1 MNIAHATNKL
11 GVVKAN
17 ILHHLQRNGRSK
29 VLDMEMVMS
38 RGSLR
43 AAVSSLVG
51 QGYVTRVKD
60 LAFDGIAITNAGR
73 AAIGV
78 EVPDTPSGRPPRICN
93 ASMTAPLQ
101 YEAHTTMGRVGLA
114 RIGAAGRVERGVA
127 A

>member
-60 LAFDGIAITNAGR
+60 LAFEGVAITNAGR

-78 EVPDTPSGRPPRICN
+78 EVPDSPVTRPVRICN
-93 ASMTAPLQ
+93 ASTFDPLE

>member
-1 MNIAHATNKL
+1 MNLTHATNKL

-29 VLDMEMVMS
+29 ILDMEMLMS
-38 RGSLR
+38 RGNLR

-60 LAFDGIAITNAGR
+60 LAFEGVAITNAGR

-78 EVPDTPSGRPPRICN
+78 EVPDATTGRPPRICN
-93 ASMTAPLQ
+93 ASMTAPLH

-114 RIGAAGRVERGVA
+114 RFGAAGWVDRGVA